1 MIGKTK
7 GVMLAY
13 LPSAL
18 LVLGGFGIAELLQ
31 MIAAAK
37 QVQWPATL
45 AVWLSLVALI
55 AATAR
60 ALWIR
65 GRLCRPAKGAEC
77 PASVDAGASR
87 RCVGG

>member
-31 MIAAAK
+31 MIAAAR

-60 ALWIR
+60 ALWISWQ
-65 GRLCRPAKGAEC
+65 LWRPR
-77 PASVDAGASR
+77 SVATVPPSGDA
-87 RCVGG
+87 

>member
-1 MIGKTK
+1 
-7 GVMLAY
+7 
-13 LPSAL
+13 
-18 LVLGGFGIAELLQ
+18 

-60 ALWIR
+60 ALWISW
-65 GRLCRPAKGAEC
+65 RLWRPR
-77 PASVDAGASR
+77 SVATVPPSGDA
-87 RCVGG
+87 

>member
-7 GVMLAY
+7 GILRAY

-18 LVLGGFGIAELLQ
+18 LVLGGFGVAELLKA
-31 MIAAAK
+31 ISAAK

-45 AVWLSLVALI
+45 AMWLSLAALM

-60 ALWIR
+60 ALWISWRLWRAR
-65 GRLCRPAKGAEC
+65 GVSTVPPSGEA
-77 PASVDAGASR
+77 
-87 RCVGG
+87 